1 MTKRLFAL
9 LAVFVIASMVL
20 AACGTPA
27 PATEAPATETPM
39 KEAPTK
45 APTEAPAAFECTDAI
60 GCVDIA
66 PGEPVHIAWAL
77 TVSGATASLG
87 EDSRGAIE
95 IAIADRNGELLGH
108 PIDLTGED
116 TLCNAEGGQAAGT
129 KISADETVV
138 GVIGTNCSSEA
149 RAAMPLL
156 AQAGM
161 VMISP
166 SNTNPDLT
174 DPSHPD
180 HHPGYFR
187 TAHNDLFQGRVA
199 AEFAFNELGVTKA
212 ATIHDG
218 SPYAESLQ
226 RVFAEVFAELG
237 GEVTA
242 QEAVNVGDT
251 DMKPVL
257 TSIATGTPEIIYFP
271 IFEPEGNLIA
281 SQAKEVS
288 GLENV
293 ILMGADGLF
302 ADTFPEA
309 TGSAAVGMYLSGP
322 YVDVND
328 ADYAAFLDKWESQI
342 GGVPPS
348 GFHAH
353 AYDATNILLNGV
365 EAVAV
370 EDADGTLHIPRQALQ
385 DWIYGLENYAGLTGN
400 LTCDENGD
408 CATGEALGV
417 FLLSDAEV
425 GGAWPPPV
433 FWQP

>member
-1 MTKRLFAL
+1 VL
-9 LAVFVIASMVL
+9 VIASMAL
-20 AACGTPA
+20 AACGGGGGG
-27 PATEAPATETPM
+27 
-39 KEAPTK
+39 
-45 APTEAPAAFECTDAI
+45 AAAYECTDAL
-60 GCVDIA
+60 GCVTVAAGDPI
-66 PGEPVHIAWAL
+66 HIAYAL

-95 IAIADRNGELLGH
+95 IAIADRGGELLGH
-108 PIDLTGED
+108 PIELTGED

-129 KISADETVV
+129 KLSADATIIGVV
-138 GVIGTNCSSEA
+138 GTNCSSEA

-156 AQAGM
+156 SQAGM

-174 DPSHPD
+174 DPNHPD
-180 HHPGYFR
+180 HHAGYFR
-187 TAHNDLFQGRVA
+187 TAHNDLFQGRIA
-199 AEFAFNELGVTKA
+199 AEFAYNELGVRSV

-237 GEVTA
+237 GTVTA
-242 QEAVNVGDT
+242 QEAINVGDT
-251 DMKPVL
+251 DMGPVL
-257 TSIATGTPEIIYFP
+257 TTIAAGSPELIYFP
-271 IFEPEGNLIA
+271 IFEPESNLVA
-281 SQAKEVS
+281 SKAKETS
-288 GLENV
+288 GLEAT
-293 ILMGADGLF
+293 ILMSADGSF

-309 TGSAAVGMYLSGP
+309 TGSAAVDMYLSGP
-322 YVDVND
+322 YVDVNN
-328 ADYAAFLDKWESQI
+328 AEYAAFIQKWADQI

-353 AYDATNILLNGV
+353 AYDATNIILNAI

-370 EDADGTLHIPRQALQ
+370 SQEDGSVVIPRQALR
-385 DWIYGLENYAGLTGN
+385 DWIYALEGYAGLTGN

-417 FLLSDAEV
+417 FKLSQAEV
-425 GGAWPPPV
+425 DGSWPPPV